1 MEPHL
6 PDRFD
11 LDDVVVRRFTPDDV
25 PALVQATRQSYEH
38 LHPWM
43 SWATPEGTTEE
54 ALRRF
59 VDESIA
65 LPADGPEAI
74 FGIFAKRSAAPTTA
88 SDSDGLILGSCGL
101 HDRVGPGA
109 IEIGYWLH
117 VDATGR
123 GLMTRV
129 AGTLTEL
136 ALASGEIGRVEIHC
150 DEANL
155 ASAAVPRRLGYTL
168 ITVRAADRPGGA
180 ADTGRH
186 MVWAYG
192 PDVDV
197 QASPG
202 SIPT

>member
-1 MEPHL
+1 MEPRL
-6 PDRFD
+6 PERFD

-25 PALVQATRQSYEH
+25 PALVRATHQSYDH

-43 SWATPEGTTEE
+43 SWATPEGTTEA

-59 VDESIA
+59 VDESVA
-65 LPADGPEAI
+65 LPAHGPEAT
-74 FGIFAKRSAAPTTA
+74 FGIFAKRTSAPSA
-88 SDSDGLILGSCGL
+88 SESRSGDERLLGSCGL

-117 VDATGR
+117 VDAIGH

-129 AGTLTEL
+129 VGALTDL
-136 ALASGEIGRVEIHC
+136 ALASGDIGRVEIHC

-168 ITVRAADRPGGA
+168 ITVRTTDRPGGA
-180 ADTGRH
+180 ADTGRQ
-186 MVWAYG
+186 MIWAYG
-192 PDVDV
+192 PDV
-197 QASPG
+197 
-202 SIPT
+202 TTRT